1 MLRCFRLDSSRTN
14 RRARSKSGPL
24 DKAQGGRVWGL
35 RHPSSLRSGRAT
47 LPPPRYIVGDT
58 YWSRLTASRSRTA
71 SHKVPK
77 NRPRARPHLLACP
90 RLVVSPRPV
99 RATGSR
105 SEAMSPFFGGRD
117 GHERCLEVAHTAPSS
132 EPHSRPNRRP
142 GAAVAAPPQ
151 LACAQQSARCGGRL
165 GVYYTFWRVSGAGP
179 STSCPAGTHM
189 LPGEQGSGVCAK
201 SGVLKQARRAPTA
214 GFERSK
220 NRSRPKH
227 KSKQASRKKVWIQ
240 RSQN

>member
-35 RHPSSLRSGRAT
+35 RHPSSLSSGKAT

-58 YWSRLTASRSRTA
+58 YRSRLTPSRSRTA
-71 SHKVPK
+71 GHKVPK

-105 SEAMSPFFGGRD
+105 SEAVARFSGGVMVTNDASKWRILRPAQSHTAGQTGGRAQQ
-117 GHERCLEVAHTAPSS
+117 RL
-132 EPHSRPNRRP
+132 
-142 GAAVAAPPQ
+142 PPPL
-151 LACAQQSARCGGRL
+151 LACAQQIARCGGRL
-165 GVYYTFWRVSGAGP
+165 GVYYTFWRVSEAGP

-189 LPGEQGSGVCAK
+189 LPGEQESGVCAK

-220 NRSRPKH
+220 NRSRPKR
-227 KSKQASRKKVWIQ
+227 KSKQAR
-240 RSQN
+240 RSGCGFSTG